1 MIKIAFDVMGSDK
14 GPKYAIK
21 AAINFLKKNKDT
33 ELHLVGK
40 QEIIAAELKLNKYK
54 GNNIVIHNATEVI
67 EMTDGILSIRRK
79 TDASM
84 VVALKLVKD
93 KVCEG
98 MLTSGATAPYIAGC
112 HFILGEFEGISKPG
126 FMPVIPTE
134 VKGRATALLD
144 VGANLEN
151 SPEDLVNFSLMANI
165 YMTEILGVETPKIGL
180 LNIGEEKSKGL
191 PLQVE
196 TYKLLKE
203 RTDINFIGNVEG
215 YDIFTNRA
223 DIIVSDG
230 YTGNVMLKTMEGAA
244 KSVSKIIGGYVKKNL
259 LRKIF
264 AIPLI
269 PAFKG
274 AKKHLDVREYGGAIL
289 LGVDG
294 IAFKAHGSS
303 DEVGFEATIRMV
315 HQALTHEVLN
325 KMKAKLG
332 K

>member
-14 GPKYAIK
+14 GPKYAIR
-21 AAINFLKKNKDT
+21 AAVNFLKKNNDT
-33 ELHLVGK
+33 ELHLVGQ
-40 QEIIAAELKLNKYK
+40 QEIIESELKLNKYK
-54 GNNIVIHNATEVI
+54 GTNIVIHNATEVI

-84 VVALKLVKD
+84 VVALKLVKEKICD
-93 KVCEG
+93 G
-98 MLTSGATAPYIAGC
+98 MLTSGASAPYIAGC

-134 VKGRATALLD
+134 VKGKATALLD

-151 SPEDLVNFSLMANI
+151 SPEDLINFALMANI
-165 YMTEILGVETPKIGL
+165 YMIEIMGNENPKIGL

-196 TYKLLKE
+196 TYKLLE
-203 RTDINFIGNVEG
+203 ARNDVNFIGNVEG
-215 YDIFTNRA
+215 YEIFTNKA

-230 YTGNVMLKTMEGAA
+230 YSGNIMLKTMEGAA
-244 KSVSKIIGGYVKKNL
+244 KSVSRIISGHVKKNIF
-259 LRKIF
+259 RKIL

-303 DEVGFEATIRMV
+303 DEVGFAATITMV
-315 HQALTHEVLN
+315 HQAISREVLS